1 MSNESTLQVVKDMK
15 IELLREL
22 NPHYTRDFLETKS
35 LDILNEFIYQT
46 LQDIEMK
53 GVKNV

>member
-15 IELLREL
+15 IERLLEL